1 MLGASSQKFT
11 VRKLCGVALMP
22 NASATG
28 YYRFSMPSSDW
39 SRLATSFKSLNAA
52 EQLAT
57 LHSMRA
63 AFRAGSTDANTYVA
77 ALRNG
82 VTLGEWDVI
91 ELATGFLEEIHD
103 DLLDAS
109 QRPVFEQNMRA
120 WFAKPLAGL
129 SAGSSAAA
137 GTSAALSKAAL
148 ASLGVTLV
156 RHPPALASFSAR
168 GAEILKTVAQAKNN
182 PTLDELAPA
191 SLWAFM
197 STGGTD
203 AADAAIAALKATRE
217 AETRNAIVRA
227 MAAARDPAALA
238 RVQSHVLSG
247 ELRVREL
254 ILLSAHGF
262 RQRRQPRRV
271 MALAEEELWQLV
283 VAHGRERGISPCSVA
298 VEPLLSRSRD
308 PDPQVLRTASGAHC
322 RRATHARQHA

>member
-1 MLGASSQKFT
+1 
-11 VRKLCGVALMP
+11 MP
-22 NASATG
+22 A
-28 YYRFSMPSSDW
+28 SDW
-39 SRLATSFKSLNAA
+39 SRLASSFKSLNAA

-57 LHSMRA
+57 LHAMRA

-109 QRPVFEQNMRA
+109 QRPVFEQNMRS
-120 WFAKPLAGL
+120 WFAKPLASL
-129 SAGSSAAA
+129 SSGTSATA
-137 GTSAALSKAAL
+137 GTSTALSKAAL
-148 ASLGVTLV
+148 ANLGVTLV

-168 GAEILKTVAQAKNN
+168 GAGILKSVAQAKNSI
-182 PTLDELAPA
+182 TLDELAPA

-203 AADAAIAALKATRE
+203 AAEAAIEALKATRE

-238 RVQSHVLSG
+238 QIQGHVLSG

-254 ILLSAHGF
+254 FSY
-262 RQRRQPRRV
+262 
-271 MALAEEELWQLV
+271 
-283 VAHGRERGISPCSVA
+283 
-298 VEPLLSRSRD
+298 
-308 PDPQVLRTASGAHC
+308 LRTAFSNVDTRDASWLWLRKNFGSLVSLTGENAAFRLVQLPSSLCSTAHEVQIRKFFEPLETRIVGAPRTLANTLETVKRC
-322 RRATHARQHA
+322 ADWKARAAKEVAGATLAPAK